1 MLGGEGKDT
10 ITPETFCNMG
20 TGMVHPASGSS
31 EAREMP
37 ESTKPSSPRL
47 FKKQDLLCRINEG
60 GGPMTS
66 KRSSTSSSASLLNP
80 T

>member
-1 MLGGEGKDT
+1 MPPLQRRFVTRGLEWST
-10 ITPETFCNMG
+10 
-20 TGMVHPASGSS
+20 PASGSS

-47 FKKQDLLCRINEG
+47 FKTQDLLCRINEG

-66 KRSSTSSSASLLNP
+66 ERSSASSGPSLLNP

>member
-1 MLGGEGKDT
+1 MLGGVGKDT
-10 ITPETFCNMG
+10 ITLETFCNKG
-20 TGMVHPASGSS
+20 AGMVQPASGSS

-47 FKKQDLLCRINEG
+47 FKKQDLLCKINEG
-60 GGPMTS
+60 GSPMIS
-66 KRSSTSSSASLLNP
+66 KRSSTSSSASLPNP